1 MNSSDGSRVW
11 FAFDLSLSLGN
22 KIISQIEYS
31 YSSFIPV
38 AVIKRSQNSLGEERK
53 GFISAYRLQSIAEGG
68 RNPMQKPWR
77 SVVSWVAWLML
88 S

>member
-1 MNSSDGSRVW
+1 MAAGSGLLLILVYLW
-11 FAFDLSLSLGN
+11 EA

-53 GFISAYRLQSIAEGG
+53 GFISAYRLQSIAEGW
-68 RNPMQKPWR
+68 RNPMQKPRR
-77 SVVSWVAWLML
+77 SPVS
-88 S
+88 